1 MVVIIIIIIISVVV
15 VFDADDDLRRYSES
29 LLMLH
34 LINSA
39 SLPVS
44 CLPWLVF
51 LESSAMDQIFFSPSN
66 GVPSESKLATY
77 LVIYS
82 GGGGGAAADDDHWTG
97 DYYCVVVAVF

>member
-15 VFDADDDLRRYSES
+15 VDADDDLRRYSES
-29 LLMLH
+29 LVMLH